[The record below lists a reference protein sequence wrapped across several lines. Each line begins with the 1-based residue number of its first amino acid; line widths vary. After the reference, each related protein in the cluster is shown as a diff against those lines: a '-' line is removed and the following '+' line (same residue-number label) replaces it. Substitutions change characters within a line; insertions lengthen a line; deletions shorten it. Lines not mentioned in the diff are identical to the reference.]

1 MRRIS
6 ALVLALLLL
15 LLSCGCTA
23 TADFDAGEQLTAAEL
38 AALKEQLA
46 AQKEQED
53 AAPSGGGTSEDGMVF
68 WLDSGKVYHTD
79 ATCYHIAKKQNV
91 KSGTVDEATAA
102 GKERVCAS
110 CAGD

>member
-1 MRRIS
+1 MRQIG
-6 ALVLALLLL
+6 ALALALMLLLL
-15 LLSCGCTA
+15 CCGCTA

-46 AQKEQED
+46 AQKEEED
-53 AAPSGGGTSEDGMVF
+53 TAPSAGSAVQDGTVY
-68 WLDSGKVYHTD
+68 WLDSGKVYHTN
-79 ATCYHIAKKQNV
+79 AACYHIAKKDSV
-91 KSGTVDEATAA
+91 KSGTVEEATAA